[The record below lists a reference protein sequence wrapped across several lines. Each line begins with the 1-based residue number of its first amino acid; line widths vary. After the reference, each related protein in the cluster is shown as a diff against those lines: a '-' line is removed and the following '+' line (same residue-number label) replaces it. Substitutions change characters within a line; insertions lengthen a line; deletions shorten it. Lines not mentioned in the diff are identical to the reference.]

1 MIEIL
6 RIELGIV
13 MMMETSV
20 AGGGETNSFRN
31 NENVEYKKGMAFN
44 MFKPSDKGENITPS
58 KNITVDEIFNSTLMR
73 GARTD
78 IIRIGEIE
86 PNPVIMIH
94 ANTLHLSK
102 IVQDLN
108 INVRIQAWYKMMPNT
123 INMLGWHQYQS
134 DLRKGFHEG
143 SDEVML
149 ALYKL
154 SELIFQSRVVYPF
167 KVYNYESE

>member
-1 MIEIL
+1 MTI
-6 RIELGIV
+6 
-13 MMMETSV
+13 
-20 AGGGETNSFRN
+20 
-31 NENVEYKKGMAFN
+31 
-44 MFKPSDKGENITPS
+44 ITPS
-58 KNITVDEIFNSTLMR
+58 KDITADEIFNSTLMR
-73 GARTD
+73 GARKG
-78 IIRIGEIE
+78 IRRIGEIE
-86 PNPVIMIH
+86 YNPVVMIH
-94 ANTLHLSK
+94 ANTLQDLSK

-108 INVRIQAWYKMMPNT
+108 INVRIQACYKMMPNT

-154 SELIFQSRVVYPF
+154 SELIFQSRVVSPF